1 MSLER
6 EVELNAFALIA
17 NDRQGKTLAK
27 PPIYSQLLALFLDSE
42 YFILLAYQ
50 LVSSIV
56 NPRGRD
62 RIFNRGGEGVTG

>member
-1 MSLER
+1 VSLEQ
-6 EVELNAFALIA
+6 EVKLNGFALITK
-17 NDRQGKTLAK
+17 DKQGKTLAK

-50 LVSSIV
+50 LVSSMV

-62 RIFNRGGEGVTG
+62 RIFNKGGEGVTG

>member
-1 MSLER
+1 MSLEQ
-6 EVELNAFALIA
+6 EVKLNAFALIT
-17 NDRQGKTLAK
+17 NDKQGKTLAK

-62 RIFNRGGEGVTG
+62 QIFKTGGEGVTA